1 MPFTADRTVTLLMTD
16 LEGSTAKWERNPQA
30 MREAMAR
37 HDAIASE
44 VMTGHGGSLVKPRGE
59 GDSLFVVFPHPL
71 EAIQAAIEIQ
81 HRFAEEPW
89 PGGLTLATR
98 IAVHSGE
105 IHVQEQDFYGPTVNR
120 CARLRSIGH
129 GGQTLV
135 SKATQALVASQLPEG
150 VRLRDL
156 GTHRLRDLQEP
167 ERVFQLECGG
177 PRAFPPL
184 RSLDARPNNLPLQL
198 TSFVGREEEI
208 KAVQQALT
216 SNRLVSLVGPGGSG
230 KTRLAIQVGAEFND
244 PFPDGVWFVELAP
257 HSDEEE
263 IGWAIAREVY
273 SGSDPRG
280 NEPLAALEGIPEA
293 LLVLDNAEHAVG
305 EVARV
310 VATALAR
317 VTKLRILVTS
327 REPLRLQGE
336 AVVRVDPL
344 ALPPAGEARLD
355 SAMRYASV
363 QLFVERAAAK
373 LDGFTANETNA
384 PALVTISRRL
394 DGIPLAIEQAASMV
408 PYLSPQEIADRLGET
423 FDLLESDEAGVV
435 PRHRTLEATIDWSY
449 SLLEPVEQ
457 ALFRRLS
464 VFPGGFTLSAVE
476 AVCADEALPARN
488 VLKLI
493 RALVDK
499 SLLVRE
505 VSSDAGE
512 VRHRLLSAVR
522 EYALHRLGR
531 GVEGLEARLFL
542 WACNLVRQASA
553 NPYGTGEQ
561 GWIRRLEADHP
572 NLRCAI
578 EVGFARRDPQVVDLT
593 FGLRHFWLGK
603 GHITMA
609 RGYLQRAV
617 DEGVGVS
624 DLRRAQLLNTLG
636 AFAWRVNALP
646 VAQQHYEE
654 SLEIQRR
661 LGDEAGIASVLNNLG
676 ILSGDRQNHERAIA
690 FYDEALDFANRSGNP
705 AVVRL
710 THVNRSM
717 SLLDLGRLDE
727 SEADMWHAI
736 RMSEE
741 VDDRT
746 RVALLKASLA
756 DIEVRRSHWREAADH
771 LADAFVIWAEDSDVF
786 TMAEA
791 LLDVAHVAIA
801 AAMPDAAARCV
812 RHFLGVARSTESGV
826 KFRAQAKLAELRG
839 LLQTYDL
846 SNPLPPPSDLIAAT
860 GLLINETRSRLTA
873 QPSLTSGTP
882 ADTIYS

>member
-1 MPFTADRTVTLLMTD
+1 MPFTAARTVTLLMTD
-16 LEGSTAKWERNPQA
+16 LEGSTAKWERDPQS
-30 MREAMAR
+30 MRDAMAR
-37 HDAIASE
+37 HDVIATE
-44 VMTGHGGSLVKPRGE
+44 VMEMHGGQLVKPRGE
-59 GDSLFVVFPHPL
+59 GDSLFVVFPSPL
-71 EAIQAAIEIQ
+71 DAIHAAIEIQ
-81 HRFAEEPW
+81 SRFAAEPW

-98 IAVHSGE
+98 IAIHSGE
-105 IHVQEQDFYGPTVNR
+105 VHVQEQDFYGPTVNR

-135 SKATQALVASQLPEG
+135 SKATQALVSAQLSGG

-167 ERVFQLECGG
+167 ERVFQLESDG

-198 TSFVGREEEI
+198 TSFVGREEDI
-208 KAVQQALT
+208 QSVQQALA
-216 SNRLVSLVGPGGSG
+216 SSRLVTLVGPGGSG
-230 KTRLAIQVGAEFND
+230 KTRLAIQVGAEYND
-244 PFPDGVWFVELAP
+244 PFPDGIWFVELAL

-263 IGWAIAREVY
+263 IAWAIAREVY
-273 SGSDPRG
+273 SGSEPRG

-293 LLVLDNAEHAVG
+293 LLVLDNAEHAVAD
-305 EVARV
+305 VARV
-310 VATALAR
+310 VANALAR

-344 ALPPAGEARLD
+344 EMPRSGETQVDA
-355 SAMRYASV
+355 AMRSAAV
-363 QLFVERAAAK
+363 HLFVERAAAK
-373 LDGFTANETNA
+373 LDDFTANETNIQDI
-384 PALVTISRRL
+384 VRVCRRL

-408 PYLSPQEIADRLGET
+408 PYLSPREIADRLAET

-488 VLKLI
+488 VLRLI

-531 GVEGLEARLFL
+531 GVEGLEARLFV
-542 WACNLVRQASA
+542 WASNLVRQASA
-553 NPYGTGEQ
+553 NPYGTGEP
-561 GWIRRLEADHP
+561 GWIRKLEMDHP
-572 NLRCAI
+572 NLRRAI
-578 EVGFARRDPQVVDLT
+578 EVGFTRRDPQVVDLT

-609 RGYLQRAV
+609 CGYLQRAL
-617 DEGVGVS
+617 DEGVDVS
-624 DLRRAQLLNTLG
+624 DGRRAQLLNTLG
-636 AFAWRVNALP
+636 AFAWRVNQLP
-646 VAQQHYEE
+646 VAQRHYEE
-654 SLEIQRR
+654 SLAIQRK
-661 LGDEAGIASVLNNLG
+661 LGDEAGIAAVLNNLG
-676 ILSGDRQNHERAIA
+676 ILSSDRLNHVDAIA
-690 FYDEALDFANRSGNP
+690 FYDEALDFARRSGNP
-705 AVVRL
+705 SVVRL

-756 DIEVRRSHWREAADH
+756 DIEVRRARWPEAANH
-771 LADAFVIWAEDSDVF
+771 LADAFVIWAEASDIF

-791 LLDVAHVAIA
+791 LLDVAHVSVAVE
-801 AAMPDAAARCV
+801 MPEAAARCV
-812 RHFLGVARSTESGV
+812 RHFLGVARITESGV
-826 KFRAQAKLAELRG
+826 KFRAQTKLAELRE
-839 LLQTYDL
+839 LLQNYDL
-846 SNPLPPPSDLIAAT
+846 SSPLPPPPDLIPAT
-860 GLLINETRSRLTA
+860 GILIDEARARLMA
-873 QPSLTSGTP
+873 RESLTSATS